1 MGEKA
6 VEFRGVDNLVYAP
19 VVTDTKEMF
28 ECGEIKSLAPVAEIA
43 RTTSSDSATHFYDNQ
58 AKINIRANGADEITI
73 SSSVVDLPTLA
84 EVTSQDYDPEL
95 GMMIEGEAN
104 PGYFAIGYRTK
115 DTSGSYRYIWRLKG
129 QFGIPDETSHT
140 EDDGTDANGQE
151 LKFTGISTTHKFA
164 KNGKSAKSIVV
175 QEGKADLSAWFD
187 AVQTPDTVK
196 AEAAPTIVTDEGQ
209 VA

>member
-1 MGEKA
+1 MGESA

-19 VVTDTKEMF
+19 VVKDDKEAF
-28 ECGEIKSLAPVAEIA
+28 ECGPVKPLAPVAEIA
-43 RTTSSDSATHFYDNQ
+43 RSTSSDSATHYYDNQ
-58 AKINIRANGADEITI
+58 PKVGIRSTGSDEITI

-84 EVTSQDYDPEL
+84 DVTSQDYDADL
-95 GMMIEGEAN
+95 DMMVEGEAN
-104 PGYFAIGYRTK
+104 PGYFALGYRTK
-115 DTSGSYRYIWRLKG
+115 DTSGSYRYVWRLKG
-129 QFGIPDETSHT
+129 QFGIPDEASHT

-151 LKFTGISTTHKFA
+151 LKFTGVSTIHKFD

-187 AVQTPDTVK
+187 TVQTPDTVK
-196 AEAAPTIVTDEGQ
+196 SAAAAVVAGDGQ